1 MSLLPALMASL
12 ALQTGVAEAAR
23 PALDRVCM
31 IPASASTRVKRRRAR
46 AAGFE
51 FRGEVYALARSDG
64 SIAARVTG
72 DRCTLDII
80 LERASLDGVDRA
92 LQAWAASQG
101 LTQALDQTAEGVA
114 ERDRYRV
121 NGGRLSWSV
130 TGSQDA
136 DEPALILVTW
146 RPRG

>member
-12 ALQTGVAEAAR
+12 ALQTGVAEAVG

-31 IPASASTRVKRRRAR
+31 IPASASARNKRRRAR

-51 FRGEVYALARSDG
+51 FWGDFYEIARADG

-72 DRCTLDII
+72 DSCSLDMM
-80 LERASLDGVDRA
+80 LERNALDGVDRE
-92 LQAWAASQG
+92 LQAWAAAQG
-101 LTQALDQTAEGVA
+101 LTQTLDQTAEGVA

-130 TGSQDA
+130 TRSQAD